1 MKRFAGCLVFGLAG
15 LLLMWVF
22 SGTALC
28 ASSLTKSQKKPQG
41 PMVIKSKTLEADDNK
56 KKVTFEGDVE
66 AKRDDFTVFCRQL
79 VVLYEKPSEQKETE
93 KVSARIDK
101 IIATGGVRII
111 RAEGGVATG
120 EKAVFHQKD
129 EKLVLTGKPVVK
141 QGEDFV
147 EGDVITLFL
156 KENRSVVES
165 AGNKKV
171 RAVIFPNKE
180 KGKGP

>member
-1 MKRFAGCLVFGLAG
+1 MKRSAFYLVFMLTG
-15 LLLMWVF
+15 LLLLGGF
-22 SGTALC
+22 PGSALS
-28 ASSLTKSQKKPQG
+28 AGPREKAQKKSPG

-56 KKVTFEGDVE
+56 KRVTFAGDVE
-66 AKRDDFTVFCRQL
+66 AKRDDFTVLCQKL
-79 VVLYEKPSEQKETE
+79 VVFYEKSPDQKETE

-101 IIATGGVRII
+101 IVATGAVKII

-120 EKAVFHQKD
+120 KKAVFYQKD

-156 KENRSVVES
+156 KENRSIVES
-165 AGNKKV
+165 AGDKKV
-171 RAVIFPNKE
+171 RAVIFPKQE